1 MQFRSS
7 PGRPMI
13 EERERRQGKRRVRP
27 SGERRAPSAEHRAPA
42 RLASHPVAESSLGR
56 HAKAII
62 GAIGSALCSAAGA
75 APGRIIAMQINPQPA
90 AAGQRC
96 PSLLFDSR
104 GMAFM
109 SLMEK

>member
-1 MQFRSS
+1 MQFRSC

-13 EERERRQGKRRVRP
+13 EERERRQGERRVR
-27 SGERRAPSAEHRAPA
+27 PSAEHRAPA

-62 GAIGSALCSAAGA
+62 GAIGSALCRAAGA